1 MKVTVFG
8 ATGGTGKH
16 VVDQA
21 LAAGHEVTAVARNP
35 EDVPGDRAGLTV
47 VRGDV
52 LDPGSVEA
60 AIAGAD
66 AIVSVLGVADR
77 RQPTHLYSEGVG
89 NMLRA
94 MKADGPRRIIALSAD
109 GVEPNPKVNIGQRL
123 VTALVVAR
131 ILGNLYR
138 DMLEMERELAE
149 ADVDWTVVRPP
160 RLSDKEHTGSYGVS
174 TGEPGKSSGIS
185 RADLADYIVAHLDDE
200 ESFRKVVWI
209 SY

>member
-1 MKVTVFG
+1 
-8 ATGGTGKH
+8 
-16 VVDQA
+16 
-21 LAAGHEVTAVARNP
+21 
-35 EDVPGDRAGLTV
+35 
-47 VRGDV
+47 
-52 LDPGSVEA
+52 
-60 AIAGAD
+60 
-66 AIVSVLGVADR
+66 
-77 RQPTHLYSEGVG
+77 
-89 NMLRA
+89 
-94 MKADGPRRIIALSAD
+94 
-109 GVEPNPKVNIGQRL
+109 

-160 RLSDKEHTGSYGVS
+160 RLSDKEHTGTYGVS

>member
-21 LAAGHEVTAVARNP
+21 LAAGHEVTAVARNAA
-35 EDVPGDRAGLTV
+35 DVPGERERLTV
-47 VRGDV
+47 VQGDV
-52 LDPGSVEA
+52 LDPASVERA
-60 AIAGAD
+60 VAGAD
-66 AIVSVLGVADR
+66 AVVSVLGVADR
-77 RQPTHLYSEGVG
+77 RKPTRVYSEGVG

-131 ILGNLYR
+131 ILRNLYS

-149 ADVDWTVVRPP
+149 SDVDWTVVRPP
-160 RLSDKEHTGSYGVS
+160 RLSDKEHTGTYRVS
-174 TGEPGKSSGIS
+174 TGEPGPSSGIS
-185 RADLADYIVAHLDDE
+185 RADLADYIVGHLDDA
-200 ESFRKVVWI
+200 ESFGKLVWI
-209 SY
+209 TY